1 MRKREK
7 ELKIVIRGEAAN
19 TRARDAEG
27 PRCRYWM
34 QQDKISF
41 CVGFRVVMDA
51 LDSCKEQASVVQ

>member
-19 TRARDAEG
+19 TREAN

-51 LDSCKEQASVVQ
+51 LDSCKEQASVVK

>member
-19 TRARDAEG
+19 TRARDAN

-34 QQDKISF
+34 LQDKISF

-51 LDSCKEQASVVQ
+51 LDSCKEHDLVVK